1 MLLTMV
7 QCKIDQSLNEVTL
20 IVYTGINYSRSALSG
35 KRYIICMNF
44 HKLISNLK
52 HKVL

>member
-20 IVYTGINYSRSALSG
+20 IVYTGINYSRSAMSE
-35 KRYIICMNF
+35 KIYIICMNF